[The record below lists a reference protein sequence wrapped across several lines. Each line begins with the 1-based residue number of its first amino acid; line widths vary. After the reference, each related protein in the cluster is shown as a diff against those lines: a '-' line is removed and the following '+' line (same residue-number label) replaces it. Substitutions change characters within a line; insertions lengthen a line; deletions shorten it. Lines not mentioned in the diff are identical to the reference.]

1 MKKSVL
7 DQLLTESG
15 VSAPAEKMT
24 VNTLIKEGMLLALV
38 EDLGPDRC
46 AALLSEADVSGAIG
60 GVIGKFSPKAGEFF
74 TKTGHAAGQAV
85 SNAAGHVAAWAQGV
99 AGAFNALPGWQKA
112 GITAGAIVA
121 AAGTA
126 AGAYALV
133 KRLKAAKSKE
143 EVAKI
148 GATIKAKAAANKAKK

>member
-7 DQLLTESG
+7 DQLLSESG
-15 VSAPAEKMT
+15 VSAPKEKMT
-24 VNTLIKEGMLLALV
+24 VNTLIKEGMLLALA
-38 EDLGPDRC
+38 EDLGLERTSS
-46 AALLSEADVSGAIG
+46 LLTEVDWSGMVGGAIG
-60 GVIGKFSPKAGEFF
+60 KINQGAGEWF
-74 TKTGHAAGQAV
+74 KQTGHAVGAKLG
-85 SNAAGHVAAWAQGV
+85 AAASAASTWARGV

-112 GITAGAIVA
+112 GITAAAIVA

-148 GATIKAKAAANKAKK
+148 AATIKAKAAANKAK

>member
-7 DQLLTESG
+7 DQLLSESG
-15 VSAPAEKMT
+15 VSAPKEKMT
-24 VNTLIKEGMLLALV
+24 VNTLIKEGMLLALA
-38 EDLGPDRC
+38 EDLGPDIC
-46 AALLSEADVSGAIG
+46 AALLSEFDVSGAIG
-60 GVIGKFSPKAGEFF
+60 GAIGKVAPRAGEWF
-74 TKTGHAAGQAV
+74 TKTGHAVG
-85 SNAAGHVAAWAQGV
+85 SWAQGV

-143 EVAKI
+143 EAAKI